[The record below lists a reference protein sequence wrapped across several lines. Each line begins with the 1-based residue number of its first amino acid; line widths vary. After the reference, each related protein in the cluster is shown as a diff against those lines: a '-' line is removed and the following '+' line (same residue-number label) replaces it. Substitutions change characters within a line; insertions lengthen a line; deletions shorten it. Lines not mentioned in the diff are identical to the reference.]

1 MSLLTRVQSIP
12 TPAPLAEPA
21 WGTLGLQTYRF
32 HADSLSQ
39 LLEMFFNHEFN
50 FSSLKVLHH
59 LRFSLPEVLLTL
71 RLLAGRTREL
81 VATVRGF
88 NAMLAQLVWRK
99 PVGRQFQLELDEL
112 IEVYLSHRV
121 HYLVDDIL
129 NSLYE
134 YNMQF
139 DRAAPEA
146 TLPITEADLDAYS
159 YVEATLSGRGTLRP
173 SELAFLSQ
181 VVEELQ
187 RNQL

>member
-12 TPAPLAEPA
+12 TPAQLPGPTF
-21 WGTLGLQTYRF
+21 GILGVKTYRF

-59 LRFSLPEVLLTL
+59 LQFSTPVVLATL
-71 RLLAGRTREL
+71 RLLAARTREL

-88 NAMLAQLVWRK
+88 NAMLTQLVMKK
-99 PVGRQFQLELDEL
+99 PPAPRFQLELDEL
-112 IEVYLSHRV
+112 IEVYISHRV

-129 NSLYE
+129 NLLYE

-139 DRAAPEA
+139 DRPQLEAAS
-146 TLPITEADLDAYS
+146 PITELDLDAYS
-159 YVEATLSGRGTLRP
+159 YVETTLTGRGTLRP
-173 SELAFLSQ
+173 SELSFLSQ

-187 RNQL
+187 RNNL